1 MINVRDISWDY
12 RRKERIG
19 SRDNVM
25 KCQSKLIREIGFP
38 WIRHHGIMETFISI
52 SDSRLLYSF
61 MLIFYLKQKK
71 ISILDFKGT
80 VVKRTWSSIN
90 GESGNYVFSLFNR
103 GNGREGNQG
112 RKGMTREENQ
122 GRRGMK
128 TKKN

>member
-1 MINVRDISWDY
+1 MSIKINPGNRFPLDPPSWNHGNFY
-12 RRKERIG
+12 FYIRLKVTVFIYA
-19 SRDNVM
+19 NV
-25 KCQSKLIREIGFP
+25 I
-38 WIRHHGIMETFISI
+38 
-52 SDSRLLYSF
+52 
-61 MLIFYLKQKK
+61 IFYLKQKK

-80 VVKRTWSSIN
+80 VVNRTWSSIN

-128 TKKN
+128 TEEN